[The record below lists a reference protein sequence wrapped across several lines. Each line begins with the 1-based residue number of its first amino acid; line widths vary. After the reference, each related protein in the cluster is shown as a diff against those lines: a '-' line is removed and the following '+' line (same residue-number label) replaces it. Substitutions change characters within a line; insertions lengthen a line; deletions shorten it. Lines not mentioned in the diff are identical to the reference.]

1 MASTRLNNTTKEEK
15 TFFGSNPVLRNA
27 KKSVYQD
34 SGTESASYK
43 GIALKCLIF
52 LIMMIIGVALAMF
65 LHNLNYSTI
74 YIDDDIS
81 ANTAEIIGGLAS
93 SVLVLALSIVC
104 IFLKKTIPFFGSLYC
119 ISFGF
124 LYAFMANIFK
134 EYREPILLAIIVT
147 LSIFA
152 AVVFAYMSGKIRL
165 SSKFKQGITIAIS
178 ALVISSVVIAIGFFI
193 PGLREISVFISINP
207 ALCIAFSIIGII
219 IATLSLVKDVDTIH
233 EIVESRIS
241 AKVEWKIAFSLIFS
255 LVWIFE
261 EVLRLILAFKD
272 N

>member
-134 EYREPILLAIIVT
+134 EYKEPILLAIIVT

-193 PGLREISVFISINP
+193 PGLREISVFISTNP